1 MLRRSGSSRGRALS
15 WRNAFVWSARSKIAV
30 RLIAAIGT
38 LGLLVCGSLAY
49 SVLAFSAVE
58 RGYDQLADETV
69 PQLTDSA
76 RIAQISQAIM
86 STAPTLA
93 TADADHVRQAIRNEL
108 NDRLNDLDR
117 QLGGLIACP
126 RPREECDRIFDRIRA
141 QRGALVD
148 NLAVLDQSVG
158 VILTARA
165 EVEASVQRAEV
176 AVDEAVELRA
186 ILDARIANDP
196 SAISTD
202 ETLWLDGI
210 HRILHDLL
218 ALARLRNPA
227 QVRRAIQE
235 IEPIA
240 GAVLDRPPP
249 VADTDAPM
257 AARVRDVIA
266 ALTAPET
273 GLAAQVQTLIETSRR
288 VDGLVRQNTRLA
300 NRFVGAIA
308 DLTEVLEEHTL
319 GQRDALAALVQE
331 AFFFLTAV
339 AAVILFSVVGLS
351 LFIRRAVVRRLHS
364 LRDSMR
370 DRIQGRDAPIPTAG
384 SDEISE
390 IGEAVQF
397 FLSAIEEREARLR
410 AAKETAEELA
420 AAAESA
426 NLAKSRFLANMSHE
440 LRTPLNSIIGFS
452 ELIGAGVR
460 GEEGVEEYARFIN
473 QSGSHLLTL
482 INEILDLSQIEAGQ
496 KHLEFEELMPAEILR
511 LIEPTIRLQF
521 EQRALNLAIHVRRGV
536 WVTADGRA
544 FRQIFL
550 NLFSNAAKFS
560 RPETTVSVTDEIRDG
575 RLYLTVRDQGVG
587 IAETELRRV
596 LEPFHQEADASRQQS
611 DGVGLGL
618 SIVNALVRMH
628 GGEVEVVSLKS
639 VGTAVTVSF
648 AIARTAPASAPL
660 SDDESAD
667 RHPSHKAAISV
678 A

>member
-1 MLRRSGSSRGRALS
+1 MHRRSGKRGRVLS
-15 WRNAFVWSARSKIAV
+15 WRNAFIWSVRSKIAV

-49 SVLAFSAVE
+49 SVVAFSTVE
-58 RGYDQLADETV
+58 RRYDQLADETV

-93 TADADHVRQAIRNEL
+93 AADSDHVRQAIRNEL
-108 NDRLNDLDR
+108 NDRLNDLDH
-117 QLGGLIACP
+117 QLVGLSACP
-126 RPREECDRIFDRIRA
+126 RPRAECERILDRIRA
-141 QRGALVD
+141 HRGDLVE
-148 NLAVLDQSVG
+148 NLAVLDQAVG
-158 VILTARA
+158 AILSARA
-165 EVEASVQRAEV
+165 AVEASVRRGEA
-176 AVDEAVELRA
+176 AVEEATELRA
-186 ILDARIANDP
+186 IIDARIADDP
-196 SAISTD
+196 AAVSADRS
-202 ETLWLDGI
+202 LWLTGM
-210 HRILHDLL
+210 HRALNELL
-218 ALARLRNPA
+218 ALSRLRNPA

-235 IEPIA
+235 IEPVTD
-240 GAVLDRPPP
+240 AVLDRPLPAWDP
-249 VADTDAPM
+249 DFTA
-257 AARVRDVIA
+257 AARVHSTVA
-266 ALTAPET
+266 ALAAAET
-273 GLAAQVQTLIETSRR
+273 GLGAQVQTLIETSRR
-288 VDGLVRQNTRLA
+288 VGGLVRQNTRLA

-308 DLTEVLEEHTL
+308 DLTEVLEEYTL
-319 GQRDALAALVQE
+319 GQRDALAELVE
-331 AFFFLTAV
+331 ETFFFLTAV
-339 AAVILFSVVGLS
+339 AAVTLFSVVGLS
-351 LFIRRAVVRRLHS
+351 VFIRRAVVRRLHH

-370 DRIQGRDAPIPTAG
+370 DRIQGRDAPIPTGG

-420 AAAESA
+420 AAAEGA

-496 KHLEFEELMPAEILR
+496 KNLEVEDLVPAKILQS
-511 LIEPTIRLQF
+511 IEPTIRLQF
-521 EQRALNLAIHVRRGV
+521 ERRSLSLVLHVRRGV
-536 WVTADGRA
+536 WIRADERA

-560 RPETTVSVTDEIRDG
+560 RPETTVTVTDRIRDG
-575 RLYLTVRDQGVG
+575 RLYLTVRDQGIG

-628 GGEVEVVSLKS
+628 GGEVEVASLKS

-648 AIARTAPASAPL
+648 EIARAAPEAAPSAAP
-660 SDDESAD
+660 EAAD
-667 RHPSHKAAISV
+667 CQPPQKVAINV

>member
-1 MLRRSGSSRGRALS
+1 MHRRSGRRGRGLS

-49 SVLAFSAVE
+49 SVVAFSTVE
-58 RGYDQLADETV
+58 RRYDQLADETV

-93 TADADHVRQAIRNEL
+93 TADSDHVRQAIRNEL

-117 QLGGLIACP
+117 QLDGLSACP
-126 RPREECDRIFDRIRA
+126 RPREECERIFVRIRA
-141 QRGALVD
+141 HRSALVD
-148 NLAVLDQSVG
+148 NLAVLDQAIG
-158 VILTARA
+158 AILTARA
-165 EVEASVQRAEV
+165 AVEASVRRGEA
-176 AVDEAVELRA
+176 AVEEATELRE
-186 ILDARIANDP
+186 IIDARIADDP
-196 SAISTD
+196 AAVST
-202 ETLWLDGI
+202 ERSLWLTGV
-210 HRILHDLL
+210 HRALNDLL
-218 ALARLRNPA
+218 ALSRLRNPA

-235 IEPIA
+235 IESVTD
-240 GAVLDRPPP
+240 AVLDRPPP
-249 VADTDAPM
+249 ISDPDFT
-257 AARVRDVIA
+257 AAERVHSTIA
-266 ALTAPET
+266 ALAAAET
-273 GLAAQVQTLIETSRR
+273 GLGAQVQTLIESNRR
-288 VDGLVRQNTRLA
+288 VRGLVRQNTRLA

-308 DLTEVLEEHTL
+308 DLTEVLEAHTL
-319 GQRDALAALVQE
+319 GQRDALADLVQE
-331 AFFFLTAV
+331 TFFFLTAV
-339 AAVILFSVVGLS
+339 AAVTLFSVVGLS
-351 LFIRRAVVRRLHS
+351 VFIRRAVVRRLHR
-364 LRDSMR
+364 LRDSMH
-370 DRIQGRDAPIPTAG
+370 DRIEGRDTPIPTAG

-390 IGEAVQF
+390 ISEAVQF

-420 AAAESA
+420 SAAEGA

-460 GEEGVEEYARFIN
+460 GEEGVDEYARFIN

-496 KHLEFEELMPAEILR
+496 KNLEVEDLVPAKILQS
-511 LIEPTIRLQF
+511 IEPTIRLQF
-521 EQRALNLAIHVRRGV
+521 ERRSLSLGLNVRRGV
-536 WVTADGRA
+536 WIRADERA

-560 RPETTVSVTDEIRDG
+560 RPDTTVTVTDKVRDG

-587 IAETELRRV
+587 IAENELQRV

-628 GGEVEVVSLKS
+628 GGEVEVASLKS

-648 AIARTAPASAPL
+648 EIARSAP
-660 SDDESAD
+660 EATPSAD
-667 RHPSHKAAISV
+667 PEPADCQPPQAAAINV